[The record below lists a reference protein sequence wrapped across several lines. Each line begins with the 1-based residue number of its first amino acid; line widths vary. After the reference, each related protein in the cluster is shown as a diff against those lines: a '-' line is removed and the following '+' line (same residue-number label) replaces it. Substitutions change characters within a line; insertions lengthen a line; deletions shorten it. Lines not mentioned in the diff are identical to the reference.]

1 MPRKAELRIGLS
13 GWNYRG
19 WRGKFYP
26 LELRRQGELAFAAR
40 RFNSLEINATF
51 YGTQRPETYLRW
63 VAETPADFVF
73 AVKGSRY
80 ITHIR
85 RLRDAAIPLANFF
98 AAGVLALG
106 PKLGPI
112 LWQLPP
118 NFHFDAERLS
128 VFFDLLPADT
138 DAALRLAR
146 RHDARFKGRVWL
158 ERQPPRPLRHA
169 LEIRH
174 DSFATPD
181 FIRLLRTHRIA
192 LVCADTVAWPM
203 LMDVT
208 SDFVYCRLHGSEELY
223 ASGYDERALSHW
235 AARVKAWAAGRE
247 PADARRASDRPAAA
261 RKRRDVYLYFDNDRK
276 VRAPVDARRLMD
288 LLGMA
293 TSHGT
298 DGALPSLK
306 G

>member
-1 MPRKAELRIGLS
+1 MPRKAEVRIGLS
-13 GWNYRG
+13 GWNYKG

-26 LELRRQGELAFAAR
+26 KGLRQRDELAYAAR
-40 RFNSLEINATF
+40 CFNSLEVNATF
-51 YGTQRPETYLRW
+51 YGQQGPETYARW
-63 VAETPADFVF
+63 VAETPADFIF

-118 NFHFDAERLS
+118 SFRFDAERLAA
-128 VFFDLLPADT
+128 FFALLPADT

-158 ERQPPRPLRHA
+158 QRQPRRRLRHA

-174 DSFATPD
+174 ESFVTPD
-181 FIRLLRTHRIA
+181 FVRLLRAHHVA

-203 LMDVT
+203 LMDLT

-223 ASGYDERALSHW
+223 ASGYDERSLRRW
-235 AARVKAWAAGRE
+235 AARITAWAQGRE
-247 PADARRASDRPAAA
+247 PEDAQRASDRPAPS
-261 RKRRDVYLYFDNDRK
+261 RRRRDVFLYFDNDRK
-276 VRAPVDARRLMD
+276 VRAPADARRLMA
-288 LLGMA
+288 LLGIA
-293 TSHGT
+293 SAEGT
-298 DGALPSLK
+298 ERRLRS
-306 G
+306 

>member
-1 MPRKAELRIGLS
+1 MPRKARIRIGLS
-13 GWNYRG
+13 GWSYKG
-19 WRGKFYP
+19 WRGRFYP
-26 LELRRQGELAFAAR
+26 RDLRQQGELAFTAR

-85 RLRDAAIPLANFF
+85 RLRDAATPLANFF
-98 AAGVLALG
+98 SAGVLALG

-118 NFHFDAERLS
+118 NFHFDADRLS
-128 VFFDLLPADT
+128 AFFDLLPGDT

-158 ERQPPRPLRHA
+158 KPQPRHPLRHA

-181 FIRLLRTHRIA
+181 FIRLLRARRIA

-223 ASGYDERALSHW
+223 ASGYDEPALSHW

-247 PADARRASDRPAAA
+247 PADARRASDRPAPA

-288 LLGMA
+288 LLGVPP
-293 TSHGT
+293 SHGT
-298 DGALPSLK
+298 DGVLPSLK